1 MTDPK
6 KESNKVLEEEEVPL
20 PPGWTKGFSKSQQK
34 TYYCHPSSKHTQWH
48 FPTATEALDPT
59 MAKKRLQQ
67 ATGTSTTGTT
77 ATAKRADPTSAL
89 GDIVGSAAKRID
101 QQNKRPR
108 ANTATSTAT
117 NTSTSKA
124 TRTTTTTNTT
134 TDSDAACVA
143 IIVPYRDI
151 HASQNRAKH
160 LQQFIP
166 HLHQFLQKQ
175 MKKGT
180 LIDYHIYIVE
190 QSNDGRKFNR
200 GKLLNIG
207 FDIARKNKCRSSNGN
222 NGNPVAKHD
231 IFIFHDVDLLPGDDL
246 GASYTKFPSVP
257 LHIARVWDRYS
268 NNPKY
273 FGGIV
278 SFSESDMKR
287 INGYPNTFWGWGG
300 EDDEMQKRC
309 ENLNLRWDSPRGGT
323 IRDLEEMSLGEKLSF
338 LKSNRTWKCMVKW
351 EALEEH
357 EKTWRNNG
365 LADLKYS
372 VLKMEDLDL
381 DKSSIVS
388 GSISGTGT
396 QGNSGIGIGVK
407 SRATK
412 ITVDVKLNGN
422 HWANEKCSMDF
433 VWSG

>member
-309 ENLNLRWDSPRGGT
+309 EKLNLRWDSPRGGT